1 MEEKNTSN
9 QTREFDVASYEEEH
23 FKAVE
28 FIETLKPGRMLDLP
42 SGSGRLSWLLSKK
55 GHNVVAGDIKPHIF
69 KNPEIPIVQMDLQ
82 GDLPFKDNSF
92 EGLFCV
98 EGPEHIENMYHAF
111 REFARVLK
119 TDGRVIVSLPNY
131 SNIEARL
138 RVLFYGIVEPVG
150 GRGNIEQGSIESRD
164 LPHVNRPLYP
174 MLKMA
179 LEYAGFSVEKVETVN
194 PKKKQMI
201 LFPFYLAIALF
212 TMIKGKK
219 GDKKYWL
226 RDSNSFDIL
235 MGGNALMV
243 MAKVVK

>member
-1 MEEKNTSN
+1 MKRENTPR
-9 QTREFDVASYEEEH
+9 QGRKFDVASYEEEH
-23 FKAVE
+23 FKAIE
-28 FIETLKPGRMLDLP
+28 FIDNLKPGRMLDLP
-42 SGSGRLSWLLSKK
+42 SGSGRLSWLLSEK
-55 GHNVVAGDIKPHIF
+55 GHDVVAGDIKPHIF

-82 GDLPFKDNSF
+82 GDFPFKDNTF
-92 EGLFCV
+92 EGVFCI

-119 TDGRVIVSLPNY
+119 PDGRIIVSLPNY

-138 RVLFYGIVEPVG
+138 RVLFYGIVEPVTS
-150 GRGNIEQGSIESRD
+150 RGNLESGSIESRE

-174 MLKMA
+174 ILKMA
-179 LEYAGFSVEKVETVN
+179 LDFAGFSVEKMETVN
-194 PKKKQMI
+194 PKKRQFI

-212 TMIKGKK
+212 TMIKGEK

-243 MAKVVK
+243 MAKISK